1 MIFLGVYINVLFRDL
16 VKDIK
21 STTYATHSLYMYP
34 AKFIPQVIRYAISRY
49 TDEGDW
55 IFDPFA
61 GYGSVAIEASLTGRN
76 AILWDLNPITR
87 ILALA
92 STYKGDLSLKDFELD
107 WDYVKPFIPRW
118 DHIDYWHPPEFL
130 KTLSRVWGYWHNE
143 VHGKVEDSKAYLIAI
158 PLLKVTRFFSYSDEK
173 IAKLYRSKYAE
184 EKVKGLLSR
193 DWRRLMVEKYWE
205 HAKKVLRDIE
215 DYQSLKPKN
224 IKIIVEAS
232 WRDGNRLSIIDSL
245 NKSLNMRIKLMI
257 TSPPYLQAQEYI
269 RSFKLELSWLGYS
282 GSDLRMLSSKEIP
295 YNTPPNVRVE
305 SEKYWRIRGEV
316 ERLKHPKLLKLYDAY
331 FKSLAHF
338 LNNNHKMIEDTIAM
352 FVGPVKIR
360 NIRVPIDE
368 ILKEHLESLGWKHEA
383 TLIDTI
389 VARRLFRAEEN
400 PATGLE
406 DERTP
411 TEHLLI
417 MRKT

>member
-21 STTYATHSLYMYP
+21 STTYATHSLYMHP

-173 IAKLYRSKYAE
+173 IAKLYRSRYAE
-184 EKVKGLLSR
+184 EKVKTLLHR
-193 DWRRLMVEKYWE
+193 DWRDKMVRMYWGYAGEVVEKVREYRS
-205 HAKKVLRDIE
+205 LQPRDIE
-215 DYQSLKPKN
+215 
-224 IKIIVEAS
+224 IVIRTS
-232 WRDGNRLSIIDSL
+232 RRVNNRLEVFDAIRARLDREVRL
-245 NKSLNMRIKLMI
+245 LI

-269 RSFKLELSWLGYS
+269 RSFKLELVWLGYT
-282 GSDLRMLSSKEIP
+282 GSDLRILAGHEIP
-295 YNTPPNVRVE
+295 YNNPPQTNIHSRLFHE
-305 SEKYWRIRGEV
+305 IRKEIMKLGNG
-316 ERLKHPKLLKLYDAY
+316 KLLQIYDAY
-331 FKSLAHF
+331 FHSLAAF
-338 LNNNHKMIEDTIAM
+338 INNNHDKAEIMAI

-360 NIRVPIDE
+360 NMRIPIDE
-368 ILKEHLESLGWKHEA
+368 ILREHLEALGFKHEE
-383 TLIDTI
+383 TLIDRI
-389 VARRLFRAEEN
+389 VSRRLFKVEVN
-400 PATGLE
+400 PATGLA

-417 MRKT
+417 MRRK

>member
-1 MIFLGVYINVLFRDL
+1 VIFLGVYINVLFRDL

-21 STTYATHSLYMYP
+21 STTYATHSLYMHP

-173 IAKLYRSKYAE
+173 IAKLYRSRYAE
-184 EKVKGLLSR
+184 EKVKTLLHR
-193 DWRRLMVEKYWE
+193 DWRDKMVRMYWGYAGEVVEKVREYRS
-205 HAKKVLRDIE
+205 LQPRDIE
-215 DYQSLKPKN
+215 
-224 IKIIVEAS
+224 IVIRTS
-232 WRDGNRLSIIDSL
+232 RRVNNRLEVFDAIRARLDREVRL
-245 NKSLNMRIKLMI
+245 LI

-269 RSFKLELSWLGYS
+269 RSFKLELVWLGYT
-282 GSDLRMLSSKEIP
+282 GSDLRILAGHEIP
-295 YNTPPNVRVE
+295 YNNPPQTNIHSRLFHE
-305 SEKYWRIRGEV
+305 IRKEIMKLGNG
-316 ERLKHPKLLKLYDAY
+316 KLLQIYDAY
-331 FKSLAHF
+331 FHSLAAF
-338 LNNNHKMIEDTIAM
+338 INNNHDKAEIMAI

-360 NIRVPIDE
+360 NMRIPIDE
-368 ILKEHLESLGWKHEA
+368 ILREHLEALGFKHEE
-383 TLIDTI
+383 TLIDRI
-389 VARRLFRAEEN
+389 VSRRLFKVEVN
-400 PATGLE
+400 PATGLA

-417 MRKT
+417 MRRK